1 MTSERIQRRNRLLS
15 RGAFLGVTVLLFLMV
30 FSFGISAA
38 AVNGTATGNIL
49 NGGYAVEGE
58 DFSAWIDLDNNC
70 ALTVQ
75 TGNETY
81 IADSDNAHYL
91 NAVGSLIYYTSVNGD
106 AEITELRCYDVA
118 TGDLTTL
125 LSVPIDKGIK
135 EVYVLD
141 DAILFV
147 SDCAICRLASNSQTA
162 EKLYGSNIRDFV
174 PVDNGYLYTLEGS
187 PELFYYDFSTA
198 ASRLLAQNAIYFDY
212 GDGNVYYSDGKSGV
226 YCLPLD
232 GGSAE
237 KIADGGKN
245 IVYSD
250 DLYYKDDS
258 EFYSLEGGSE
268 ASGDESEGAVFTV
281 LGDEIDVTEEL
292 ILSEDEEM
300 APATTAATLST
311 ATTSAA
317 TPSAT
322 TRKLPDG
329 DYKNWKQSDPRWGGN
344 ALGSSTIA
352 RSGCLVTS
360 VSILL
365 VGSGAKKDAYK
376 NGSFDPGVFVREL
389 SANGGL
395 TSGGG
400 VIWGGLTNYLGKK
413 GSGFQFLS
421 DTRSSGSDFGSA
433 SQSSQASSLAGHIE
447 KNHFI
452 TVCVHNPSTGNTHW
466 VAVDYV
472 NGSDVIVCDPGY
484 RSKSGHLYTDYP
496 GRATRAVI
504 FNYSGTIWQGD
515 DVYVATPKITATSVA
530 NGEKVTIS
538 CATSGATIYYT
549 TDGTTPTKNSKKY
562 TGPFTISETKTI
574 KAIAYANGKPSI
586 VSAITIGV
594 WIKCPFTDL
603 SKTKWYY
610 EDIHK
615 VYDMKIFAG
624 ISDNKFAPDANMT
637 RAQFANVMARIL
649 LGGGGDQYDNMTDIE
664 FSEYIGAVPFVDVDD
679 GQWYAERVY
688 WAAVNGIMVGND
700 NSFRPYAPI
709 QRQEI
714 CAVLVRFARDYLKLD
729 LKATEPAVTFKDSN
743 KIERWAKTDFAVA
756 QRAGLIYGKSGNL
769 ADPTGTATRAE
780 VAAMI
785 LRLVEKM

>member
-58 DFSAWIDLDNNC
+58 GFSAWIDLDNYC

-75 TGNETY
+75 TENETY
-81 IADSDNAHYL
+81 IADDNNARYL

-106 AEITELRCYDVA
+106 TEETELRCYDVA
-118 TGDLTTL
+118 TGELTTL

-141 DAILFV
+141 DDILFV
-147 SDCAICRLASNSQTA
+147 SDRAVCRLASNSQAA

-174 PVDNGYLYTLEGS
+174 PVENGYIYTLEGDS
-187 PELFYYDFSTA
+187 DLFFYDNSLA
-198 ASRLLAQNAIYFDY
+198 ASSLLAQNVLYFDY

-226 YCLPLD
+226 YRLPL
-232 GGSAE
+232 GSDNAE
-237 KIADGGKN
+237 RIADGAKN

-250 DLYYKDDS
+250 DLYFQDDN
-258 EFYSLEGGSE
+258 EFYSLESGSE
-268 ASGDESEGAVFTV
+268 ASADETEGAVFTV
-281 LGDEIDVTEEL
+281 LSDEINVA
-292 ILSEDEEM
+292 DEIVM
-300 APATTAATLST
+300 DGGATLS
-311 ATTSAA
+311 AA
-317 TPSAT
+317 STSAT
-322 TRKLPDG
+322 TKALPAG
-329 DYKNWKQSDPRWGGN
+329 EYKDWKQSDPRWGSN

-360 VSILL
+360 ISILL
-365 VGSGAKKDAYK
+365 VGSGAEKDAYVK
-376 NGSFDPGVFVREL
+376 GNFDPGVFVKRL

-400 VIWGGLTNYLGKK
+400 VVWSGIYPATNKK
-413 GSGFQFLS
+413 FSVFK
-421 DTRSSGSDFGSA
+421 DTRSDGSSFAGLGQSG
-433 SQSSQASSLAGHIE
+433 QAASLAGHR
-447 KNHFI
+447 NLGRYI

-466 VAVDYV
+466 VAVDSV
-472 NGSDVIVCDPGY
+472 NGNDVVVCDPGY
-484 RSKSGHLYTDYP
+484 RSKTGHLYRDYS
-496 GRATRAVI
+496 TIQRAVI
-504 FNYSGTIWQGD
+504 FSYSGPVWEGDTIYTQT
-515 DVYVATPKITATSVA
+515 ATPKISAASVA
-530 NGEKVTIS
+530 NGEKISIS

-549 TDGTTPTKNSKKY
+549 TNGSTPTTSSTKY
-562 TGPFTISETKTI
+562 TGPFTVSKNTTV
-574 KAIAYANGKPSI
+574 KAIAVASGKDNSN
-586 VSAITIGV
+586 VSSLNVVV
-594 WIKCPFTDL
+594 WINCPYTDL

-615 VYDMKIFAG
+615 VTDMKIFAG
-624 ISDNKFAPDANMT
+624 VSKTKFAPDDKMT

-649 LGGGGDQYDNMTDIE
+649 LSGGGAADDDAVDIE
-664 FSEYIGAVPFVDVDD
+664 FSEYLGAVPFVDVED
-679 GQWYAERVY
+679 GKWYAERVY
-688 WAAVNGIMVGND
+688 WAAVNDIMVGND

-714 CAVLVRFARDYLKLD
+714 CAVLVRFARDYLNLD

-743 KIERWAKTDFAVA
+743 KIASWAKADFATA
-756 QRAGLIYGKSGNL
+756 QRVGLIYGKSGNM
-769 ADPTGTATRAE
+769 ADPTGSVTRAE